1 MERVCAKRITREKK
15 HPLLEA
21 VSARRYDGAGA
32 TSKTLIDD
40 GSVPKRLKEKKLEV
54 VTLVTLF

>member
-1 MERVCAKRITREKK
+1 MRVGRTEREKK

-32 TSKTLIDD
+32 TDKTLIDD
-40 GSVPKRLKEKKLEV
+40 SSVPKPGKEKKLEV
-54 VTLVTLF
+54 VTLVALF